1 MTRFILTLE
10 MTAPMGGS
18 ILVGCGIV
26 GDPGTLRGTV
36 KQIGT
41 FIEAEP
47 ILEQSIPQTALSMA
61 LTQLK
66 SGFKTFVEISKE
78 EALKLGVLEWTDTQ

>member
-18 ILVGCGIV
+18 VLVGCGIV
-26 GDPGTLRGTV
+26 GDPGNLRGTAR
-36 KQIGT
+36 QLGT
-41 FIEAEP
+41 LMEAEP
-47 ILEQSIPQTALSMA
+47 ILEQGVPQTALSMA
-61 LTQLK
+61 LTQLR

-78 EALKLGVLEWTDTQ
+78 EALKLGVLEWTDVR

>member
-1 MTRFILTLE
+1 M
-10 MTAPMGGS
+10 
-18 ILVGCGIV
+18 
-26 GDPGTLRGTV
+26 
-36 KQIGT
+36 
-41 FIEAEP
+41 EAEP

-78 EALKLGVLEWTDTQ
+78 EALKLGVLEWTDAP